1 MNFTFE
7 MIS

>member
-7 MIS
+7 MNS